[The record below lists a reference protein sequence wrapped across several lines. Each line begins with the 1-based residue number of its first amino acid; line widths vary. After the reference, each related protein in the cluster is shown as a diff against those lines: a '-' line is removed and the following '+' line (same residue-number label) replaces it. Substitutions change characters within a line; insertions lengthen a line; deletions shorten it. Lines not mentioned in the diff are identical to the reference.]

1 MLDSKYN
8 PIMRK
13 KIIFP
18 FILLT
23 YTFFLTACSDFLDIQ
38 PTGKVI
44 AQTGEEYR
52 ALLTSIYYNFPD
64 DRSLTTLRTDELT
77 LDPTYTTVEDLN
89 SYFDIWTWNDI
100 TPDDNT
106 VSYSWRRFYHTLY
119 IANYIIEHQKEI
131 TESSLKEISQMVGE
145 CYMFRAYTHFILNG
159 LFGEDYVHC
168 NPEKSLSVPLS
179 TQADVEV
186 VLERNSVEEVYQQI
200 LADIDSAEVHLN
212 VEQWE
217 NELSYRFGTLSV
229 PALRSRVCLY
239 MGNWEK
245 ALREA
250 KNLIDKHPDLEDL
263 TQTSSTLPTN
273 YKSCECIQALE
284 KVMKPAYKTIG
295 VPNVAFINTY
305 RSGDMRKSRYFKART
320 SRIYDLTKGGSDT
333 ERSTFRSAEAYLT
346 AAECAARL
354 GKKEEAIGYMKPILE
369 KRYVRAVVSNLETEM
384 EQDNEEDL
392 INFIIEERHHE
403 LAYEGHRWF
412 DLRRTTQPSIV
423 KEYDNQTYRLEENDN
438 RYTLPIPTEA
448 ISSNPKLSS
457 K

>member
-1 MLDSKYN
+1 M
-8 PIMRK
+8 K
-13 KIIFP
+13 KNIAFY
-18 FILLT
+18 FILIVCT
-23 YTFFLTACSDFLDIQ
+23 SILTACSDFLDIQ

-52 ALLTSIYYNFPD
+52 ALLTSVYYNFPD

-89 SYFDIWTWNDI
+89 SYFDIWTWNDV
-100 TPDDNT
+100 TTDDNT
-106 VSYSWRRFYHTLY
+106 VSFSWRRYYHTLY
-119 IANYIIEHQKEI
+119 IANYVIEHQREI
-131 TESSLKEISQMVGE
+131 TESSTKDIDQLLGE
-145 CYMFRAYTHFILNG
+145 SYMLRAYTHFILVG
-159 LFGEDYVHC
+159 LFGEDFTHC
-168 NPEKSLSVPLS
+168 NPEKSLSIPLS
-179 TQADVEV
+179 THADVDA
-186 VLERNSVEEVYQQI
+186 VLERNSVNDVYKQI
-200 LADIDSAEVHLN
+200 LADIDSAKVHMN
-212 VEQWE
+212 VEKWDDD
-217 NELSYRFGTLSV
+217 LSYRFSTLSI
-229 PALRSRVCLY
+229 PALRSRVYLY

-245 ALREA
+245 ALNDA
-250 KNLIDKHPDLEDL
+250 KILIDKHPDLEDL
-263 TQTSSTLPTN
+263 TQTSFMMPTN

-295 VPNVAFINTY
+295 LPNVTFINTY

-320 SRIYDLTKGGSDT
+320 SRIYDLQKGGSDA

-354 GKKEEAIGYMKPILE
+354 GKKSEAVGYMKTFLE
-369 KRYVRAVVSNLETEM
+369 TRYARAIIANLEAEM
-384 EQDNEEDL
+384 EEANGEALVD
-392 INFIIEERHHE
+392 FIIEERHHE

-412 DLRRTTQPSIV
+412 DLRRTTQPSIK
-423 KEYDNQTYRLEENDN
+423 KEYNEKVYLLEEKDT